1 MLSENI
7 ISFVQLGPCTQALHE
22 VDVPFKFFKSSLRK
36 DGWMSE
42 TVKRKVFLICLLHDV
57 GRAVP

>member
-42 TVKRKVFLICLLHDV
+42 TVKRKCFSFVCYV
-57 GRAVP
+57 M

>member
-22 VDVPFKFFKSSLRK
+22 VDVPFKFFTSSLIK
-36 DGWMSE
+36 DGWISE
-42 TVKRKVFLICLLHDV
+42 TVKRKCFSFVCYMM
-57 GRAVP
+57 